1 MKVPKGVGDAWP
13 TPVDR
18 VPLITAFPPTP
29 CQRRQHGNNEWIC
42 DRCGSLWTEMLNGT
56 GWLPLACV
64 ERN

>member
-1 MKVPKGVGDAWP
+1 MKILANVGDAWP
-13 TPVDR
+13 TPTKR
-18 VPLITAFPPTP
+18 PEIIKPTVP
-29 CQRRQHGNNEWIC
+29 CERRRHDDKEWIC